1 MKEKKVKHIFE
12 LTSHSNDVTIRELDI
27 LCSTLV
33 NTKTL
38 KLHLKSDVKGATK
51 GWHRMVA

>member
-27 LCSTLV
+27 LISESDKVALGMF
-33 NTKTL
+33 NTRKYKNIKIAL
-38 KLHLKSDVKGATK
+38 KK
-51 GWHRMVA
+51 